1 MNIAER
7 IASKMPV
14 SLVNATEDEK
24 IESIYGVCLS
34 LGWTP
39 DEYYRTVM
47 IDEDFLPD
55 CLQAYSCRF
64 YTGPDMS
71 KVTADDVTMNGRFG
85 CE

>member
-1 MNIAER
+1 MNIPER

-24 IESIYGVCLS
+24 IKGIYEAALS

-39 DEYYRTVM
+39 DEYYRAVT
-47 IDEDFLPD
+47 INEDFLPD
-55 CLQAYSCRF
+55 TLQAYKYRF

-71 KVTADDVTMNGRFG
+71 QVTADDVTMNGRFG